1 MQKPRTL
8 DLAVGRWVGILSYFG
23 LSDQFMGKKHSPCP
37 LCGGVDRYR
46 FVDWEGTGS
55 YWCSGCGKGYG
66 IDLLMKLKGW
76 DFKTATKEIDQVINN
91 VSKVQIKQ
99 ERSESEKVAAIRKV
113 LKECRQV
120 MPGDPVHL
128 YLKNRCGSEHIPKD
142 IRFHP
147 RLGHTEGG
155 FHPAMIAIVRDNKGV
170 GLSLHRTYLTESGG
184 KAKVNQVK
192 KFMQGKK
199 LNGGAIRLFDVVDTV
214 GIAEG
219 IETALSASY
228 KFCMPVWASSNSVL
242 LEQWTPPSFIK
253 NVVVFGDNDL
263 NYVGQSSAYLL
274 AKRLIRDGINVTVKI
289 PDTAGADWNDDQG
302 I

>member
-8 DLAVGRWVGILSYFG
+8 DLAIGRWVGILSYFG
-23 LSDQFMGKKHSPCP
+23 LSDQFMGKKHGPCP
-37 LCGGVDRYR
+37 LCQGVDRYR

-91 VSKVQIKQ
+91 VNQVEIKQ

-120 MPGDPVHL
+120 MQGDPVHL
-128 YLKNRCGSEHIPKD
+128 YLKRRCGSEHIPKD

-155 FHPAMIAIVRDNKGV
+155 FHPAMVAIVRDDKGV
-170 GLSLHRTYLTESGG
+170 GLSLHRTYLTESGE

-214 GIAEG
+214 GIGEG

-228 KFCMPVWASSNSVL
+228 RFCMPVWASSNSIL
-242 LEQWTPPSFIK
+242 LEQWVPPSFIK

-263 NYVGQSSAYLL
+263 NYVGQSASYLL

-289 PDTAGADWNDDQG
+289 PDIDGKDWNDV
-302 I
+302 